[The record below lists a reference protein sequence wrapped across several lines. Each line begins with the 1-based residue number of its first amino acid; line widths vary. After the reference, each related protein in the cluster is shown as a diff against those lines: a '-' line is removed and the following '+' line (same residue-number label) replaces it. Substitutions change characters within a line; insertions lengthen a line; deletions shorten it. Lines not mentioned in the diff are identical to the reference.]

1 MSKVILSYT
10 AIDNIHKASHTWIC
24 KTLGIETP
32 TSEAMT
38 KGKEAHAKIK
48 AHVSGKTKIEG
59 LDLPMDFPKIEYHAQ
74 KPYNDTFSFHGYCDG
89 VNFAS
94 KSILEVK
101 TSGSKIWSQG
111 DFDKSMQPVYY
122 SFVTQFR
129 NVYLVTCKFDLSGLK
144 VYTRQF
150 TNEDWKR
157 AEKWANEAIEIIEK
171 SDFKGGLDE
180 SGRCLGW
187 KGGCNYGENCY
198 FA

>member
-10 AIDNIHKASHTWIC
+10 TIDNIHKASHTWIN
-24 KTLGIETP
+24 KVMGIETP
-32 TSEAMT
+32 TNEAML
-38 KGKEAHAKIK
+38 KGKAAHEKIQ

-59 LDLPMDFPKIEYHAQ
+59 LDLPMDFPTTEYHAQ
-74 KPYNDTFSFHGYCDG
+74 KPYNDYFSFHGYCDG

-111 DFDKSMQPVYY
+111 DFDRSMQPMYY
-122 SFVTQFR
+122 SYVTQFR
-129 NVYLVTCKFDLSGLK
+129 KVYLITCKFDLSGLK

-150 TNEDWKR
+150 TDEDWKR

-171 SDFKGGLDE
+171 GDFTGGLDD
-180 SGRCLGW
+180 SGRCNLER
-187 KGGCNYGENCY
+187 CPYNSNCY
-198 FA
+198 FL